1 MMLAFPEYA
10 PDIADYNGAFTKT
23 ATNVVPR
30 GDGYGPFKAHAVYSS
45 GIPAAC
51 RGFFYA
57 RKTDGTVAVFAG
69 TSTRLYLMSNTDF
82 TWSDVSKGGSAYTGL
97 SSAAQWQ
104 FAQFGNFVI
113 AVHANVPPQVFDL
126 SSSTAFADLSG
137 SPPQA
142 GGVAVV
148 GRFLVM
154 FNLLSN
160 PYRVQWSGL
169 NATTT
174 WTPGT
179 NSSDFQDLPDGGAV
193 RGVAGGE
200 FGHIFQDS
208 TIRRMIYVPGSPLIF
223 QIERVAE
230 DKGLLAPYALIRAG
244 ERVFFPSAQG
254 FHVITGASAPVPI
267 GKEKFDRTFLADY
280 DTSSPQLLIG
290 AADPAE
296 TRVYWAYKSVSGSSG
311 LFDKLLAYDYALN
324 RATTINVSGEYLSS
338 LARPGVTLESLDS
351 VSSSIDALTF
361 SLDDVSV
368 AALARLSAVNS
379 AHRLGFFSAD
389 NLEATID
396 TAEQSDGSRVRVK
409 GFRPITDAATCYG
422 AISGR
427 ETAQAAATYST
438 EQPVDMR
445 GLCPANVSTRLARGR
460 IRIPAA
466 TSWSYAAGVEPV
478 FAPEGRR

>member
-10 PDIADYNGAFTKT
+10 PDIADLNGAFTKT
-23 ATNVVPR
+23 AINVVPR

-45 GIPAAC
+45 ALPEVC

-57 RKTDGTVAVFAG
+57 RKTDGSIIVFAG
-69 TSTRLYLMSNTDF
+69 TSSRLYVMSNTDF
-82 TWSDVSKGGSAYTGL
+82 SWLDVSKGGAAYTTL
-97 SSAAQWQ
+97 ASASQWQ
-104 FAQFGNFVI
+104 FAQFGNLVV
-113 AVHANVPPQVFDL
+113 AVPANVLPQVYDL
-126 SSSTAFADLSG
+126 SSSSAFADLGG

-148 GRFLVM
+148 GRFLVL

-160 PYRVQWSGL
+160 PYRVHWSGL

-179 NSSDFQDLPDGGAV
+179 NSSDFQDLPDGGPV

-200 FGHIFQDS
+200 FGYIFQES

-244 ERVFFPSAQG
+244 ERIFFPSAQG
-254 FHVITGASAPVPI
+254 FHVIMGSSLPTPI

-280 DTSSPQLLIG
+280 DAGSSHLLIG
-290 AADPAE
+290 SADPSE
-296 TRVYWAYKSVSGSSG
+296 TRVYWAYKSVSGSVG

-324 RATTINVSGEYLSS
+324 RATTIQVSGEYLSS
-338 LARPGVTLESLDS
+338 LARPGVTLESLDA
-351 VSSSIDALTF
+351 VSSSLDALTF

-379 AHRLGFFSAD
+379 VHRLGFFSAD

-396 TAEQSDGSRVRVK
+396 TAEQSGGRRVRVK
-409 GFRPITDAATCYG
+409 GFRPITDAEACFG
-422 AISGR
+422 SISGR
-427 ETAQAAATYST
+427 ETLQAAASFST
-438 EQPVDMR
+438 EQPVNAR
-445 GLCPANVSTRLARGR
+445 GFCPANVSTRLARAR
-460 IRIPAA
+460 VRIPAA
-466 TSWSYAAGVEPV
+466 TAWTYATGIDPI
-478 FAPEGRR
+478 FAQEGGR

>member
-1 MMLAFPEYA
+1 MMLSFPEYA

-45 GIPAAC
+45 ALPAVC

-57 RKTDGTVAVFAG
+57 RRTDGSIAVFAG

-82 TWSDVSKGGSAYTGL
+82 AWSDVSKGSLAYTTL
-97 SSAAQWQ
+97 SSTTQWQ
-104 FAQFGNFVI
+104 FAQFGNLVI
-113 AVHANVPPQVFDL
+113 AVQANVPPQVYDL
-126 SSSTAFADLSG
+126 SSSSAFADLGG

-148 GRFLVM
+148 GRFLVL

-160 PYRVQWSGL
+160 PYRVHWSGL

-179 NSSDFQDLPDGGAV
+179 NSSDFQDLPDGGSV

-200 FGHIFQDS
+200 FGHIFQES

-244 ERVFFPSAQG
+244 ERIFFPTAQG
-254 FHVITGASAPVPI
+254 FHVIVGSSLPVPI

-280 DTSSPQLLIG
+280 DSGSPHLLIG
-290 AADPAE
+290 SADPAE
-296 TRVYWAYKSVSGSSG
+296 TRVYWGYKSLSGSVG
-311 LFDKLLAYDYALN
+311 LFDKLLAYDYALS
-324 RATTINVSGEYLSS
+324 RATAIQVSGEYLSS

-351 VSSSIDALTF
+351 VSGSLDALTF

-379 AHRLGFFSAD
+379 AHKLGFFSAD

-396 TAEQSDGSRVRVK
+396 TAEQSNGRRVRVK
-409 GFRPITDAATCYG
+409 GFRPITDAASCYG
-422 AISGR
+422 SISGR
-427 ETAQAAATYST
+427 ETMQAAASYSV
-438 EQPVDMR
+438 EQAVDAR

-460 IRIPAA
+460 LRIPAA
-466 TSWSYAAGVEPV
+466 TSWTYASGIDPI
-478 FAPEGRR
+478 FAQEGKR

>member
-23 ATNVVPR
+23 ATNVVP
-30 GDGYGPFKAHAVYSS
+30 GDDGYGPFKTHSVYSS
-45 GIPAAC
+45 ELPTAC
-51 RGFFYA
+51 REFFYA
-57 RKTDGTVAVFAG
+57 GKADGLIVVFAG
-69 TSTRLYLMSNTDF
+69 TSTRLYGISNIDF
-82 TWSDVSKGGSAYTGL
+82 SSSDVSKGGVAYTTL
-97 SSAAQWQ
+97 ASTAQWQ
-104 FAQFGNFVI
+104 FAQFGNLV
-113 AVHANVPPQVFDL
+113 VSVQANVPPQVYDL
-126 SSSTAFADLSG
+126 SSSTAFADLGG

-148 GRFLVM
+148 GRFLVL

-160 PYRVQWSGL
+160 PYRVHWSGL

-200 FGHIFQDS
+200 FGHIFQES
-208 TIRRMIYVPGSPLIF
+208 TIRRMIYVPGSPVIF

-254 FHVITGASAPVPI
+254 FHVITGGGAPVPI

-280 DTSSPQLLIG
+280 DTGSPQLLIG

-296 TRVYWAYKSVSGSSG
+296 TRVYWAYKSLSGATG

-324 RATTINVSGEYLSS
+324 RATTINVAGEYLSS

-351 VSSSIDALTF
+351 ISGSLDALTF

-368 AALARLSAVNS
+368 AAMARLSAVSS

-389 NLEATID
+389 NLEAMID
-396 TAEQSDGSRVRVK
+396 TAEQSDGRRVRVK
-409 GFRPITDAATCYG
+409 GFRPITDASACYG
-422 AISGR
+422 SISGR
-427 ETAQAAATYST
+427 ETVQATATYST
-438 EQPVDMR
+438 EQPVDAR

-460 IRIPAA
+460 LRIPAA
-466 TSWSYAAGVEPV
+466 TIWTYASGIDPI
-478 FAPEGRR
+478 FAPEGQR

>member
-1 MMLAFPEYA
+1 MLAFPEYA

-30 GDGYGPFKAHAVYSS
+30 GDGYGPFKAHSVYSS
-45 GIPAAC
+45 ELPAAC

-57 RKTDGTVAVFAG
+57 RKADGSIVVFAG
-69 TSTRLYLMSNTDF
+69 TSTRLYVMSNTDF
-82 TWSDVSKGGSAYTGL
+82 SWSDVSKGGVAYTTL
-97 SSAAQWQ
+97 ASTAQWQ
-104 FAQFGNFVI
+104 FAQFGNLV
-113 AVHANVPPQVFDL
+113 VSVQANVPPQVYDL
-126 SSSTAFADLSG
+126 SSSTAFADLGG

-148 GRFLVM
+148 GRFLVL

-160 PYRVQWSGL
+160 PYRVHWSGL
-169 NATTT
+169 NATST

-200 FGHIFQDS
+200 FGHIFQES
-208 TIRRMIYVPGSPLIF
+208 TIRRMIYVPGSPVIF

-244 ERVFFPSAQG
+244 ERIFFPSAQG
-254 FHVITGASAPVPI
+254 FHVIVGSSLPTPI

-280 DTSSPQLLIG
+280 DSGSPHLLIG
-290 AADPAE
+290 SADPAE
-296 TRVYWAYKSVSGSSG
+296 TRVYWAYKSLSGSVG
-311 LFDKLLAYDYALN
+311 LFDRLLSYDYALN
-324 RATTINVSGEYLSS
+324 RATTIQVSGEYLSS

-351 VSSSIDALTF
+351 VSGSLDALTF

-396 TAEQSDGSRVRVK
+396 TAEQSSGRRVRVK
-409 GFRPITDAATCYG
+409 GFRPITDAPACYG
-422 AISGR
+422 SISGR
-427 ETAQAAATYST
+427 ENVQAPATLSP
-438 EQPVDMR
+438 EQPVDAR

-460 IRIPAA
+460 LRIPAA
-466 TSWSYAAGVEPV
+466 TAWTYASGIDPI
-478 FAPEGRR
+478 FAPEGQR

>member
-10 PDIADYNGAFTKT
+10 PDIADLNGAFTKT
-23 ATNVVPR
+23 AVNVVPR
-30 GDGYGPFKAHAVYSS
+30 GDGYGPFKSHAVYSS
-45 GIPAAC
+45 ALPAVC

-57 RKTDGTVAVFAG
+57 RKTDGSIVVFAG
-69 TSTRLYLMSNTDF
+69 TSTRLYVMSNTDF
-82 TWSDVSKGGSAYTGL
+82 TWSDASKGGVAYTTL
-97 SSAAQWQ
+97 ASTSQWQ
-104 FAQFGNFVI
+104 FAQFGNLVV
-113 AVHANVPPQVFDL
+113 AVQANVTPQVYDL
-126 SSSTAFADLSG
+126 SSSSAFADLGG

-148 GRFLVM
+148 GRFLVL

-160 PYRVQWSGL
+160 PYRVHWSGL

-200 FGHIFQDS
+200 FGHIFQES

-244 ERVFFPSAQG
+244 ERIFFPSAQG
-254 FHVITGASAPVPI
+254 FHVIVGSSLPTPI

-280 DTSSPQLLIG
+280 DASSPHLLIG
-290 AADPAE
+290 SADPSE
-296 TRVYWAYKSVSGSSG
+296 TRVYWAYKSVSGTVG
-311 LFDKLLAYDYALN
+311 LFDKLLTYDYALN
-324 RATTINVSGEYLSS
+324 RATTVQVSGEYLSS

-351 VSSSIDALTF
+351 VSASLDALTF

-396 TAEQSDGSRVRVK
+396 TAEQSSGRRVRVK
-409 GFRPITDAATCYG
+409 GFRPITDAGTCFG
-422 AISGR
+422 SISGR
-427 ETAQAAATYST
+427 ETVQAATNYSA
-438 EQPVDMR
+438 EQPVNAR
-445 GLCPANVSTRLARGR
+445 GFCPANVSTRLARAR

-466 TSWSYAAGVEPV
+466 TAWTYASGIDPI
-478 FAPEGRR
+478 FAPEGGR